1 MVRARLP
8 TPTLLRCHFLNFS
21 RLFARLRANRMDTE
35 TAELTLEGL
44 VHDLN
49 NVFQT
54 IAETAELLSSDPK
67 WARLANTLQRSVES
81 GQRIAHS
88 IVEQQRSIADF
99 AGVLESAIAY
109 AGDSLE
115 LSRAPALRFER
126 SIEPG
131 FRVPGNAGCW
141 QRILVN
147 LFLNSAEAGAANI
160 SITAAADEITI
171 VDDGPGIAQD
181 VLPRIFEPHI
191 STKAATSGLGLYVV
205 RSTLDQCGCRVSAE
219 NGKSRGAVFHIKLP
233 AGIAE
238 LVASADRSLEENKGR
253 SYE

>member
-1 MVRARLP
+1 
-8 TPTLLRCHFLNFS
+8 
-21 RLFARLRANRMDTE
+21 MDTE

-54 IAETAELLSSDPK
+54 IAESAELLSSDPK
-67 WARLANTLQRSVES
+67 WARLATTLQRSVES

-88 IVEQQRSIADF
+88 IVEHQRSIADF
-99 AGVLESAIAY
+99 ASVLETALEY

-115 LSRAPALRFER
+115 MSHAQPVRFER

-141 QRILVN
+141 QRVLVN

-160 SITAAADEITI
+160 SVTAAGDEITI
-171 VDDGPGIAQD
+171 VDDGPGIAPE
-181 VLPRIFEPHI
+181 VLPRVFEPRI
-191 STKAATSGLGLYVV
+191 STKAITSGLGLYVV
-205 RSTLDQCGCRVSAE
+205 RSMLDQCGCRVTAE
-219 NGKSRGAVFHIKLP
+219 NGKSRGAVFRIKLP
-233 AGIAE
+233 AGMVE
-238 LVASADRSLEENKGR
+238 LGASADRVGVE
-253 SYE
+253 